1 MDLVWISL
9 CSATDLHV
17 HALCLHVGDGAVGD
31 KLAETKVERSES
43 GTTLGQN
50 SQGMISDEVLAAAKV
65 ERE

>member
-43 GTTLGQN
+43 LWGVVARGV
-50 SQGMISDEVLAAAKV
+50 GG
-65 ERE
+65 RWG